1 MPDRRWAG
9 SSIFGPEE
17 TVMANIDPIL
27 NFGPPKEI
35 QITPSQETPAR
46 VQDPSSFGDMF
57 SSFLKDVN
65 TMQNRADTSIQK
77 MVTGEIKDVHQVMLA
92 VGEAKVAFNL
102 LLEIRNKTMEA
113 YQEVMRMRG

>member
-1 MPDRRWAG
+1 MSETNP
-9 SSIFGPEE
+9 IF
-17 TVMANIDPIL
+17 

-35 QITPSQETPAR
+35 EIPAVGGGSQTPIKPKDGSPA
-46 VQDPSSFGDMF
+46 FGDMF

-65 TMQNRADTSIQK
+65 EMQVKADQSIQK
-77 MVTGEIKDVHQVMLA
+77 MVTGEVKDVHQVMLA